1 MRQVSGSCSH
11 PHTPALEGSTFTAR
25 SAVTASS
32 HLFQVS
38 YFSETPRL
46 RFFSCSRQNFPIN
59 AGNKGPGAGNFG
71 LLVMEIKFQ
80 HKKPGMS
87 SAVRHRIGLT
97 KGDPGMRT
105 NGNSNELFRRE
116 GEWFASVCY
125 HAAKDPLV
133 ACEGVIG
140 VERNAR
146 GNIAVFAD
154 PKTGTVRNLGICP
167 ARTKFVFRRR
177 RKNLARAG
185 KTRLLKKLY
194 RKRRRRMS
202 YNNRP
207 NGPLALKSIQLANG
221 GYLIV
226 QAESWSAP

>member
-1 MRQVSGSCSH
+1 
-11 PHTPALEGSTFTAR
+11 
-25 SAVTASS
+25 
-32 HLFQVS
+32 
-38 YFSETPRL
+38 
-46 RFFSCSRQNFPIN
+46 
-59 AGNKGPGAGNFG
+59 
-71 LLVMEIKFQ
+71 MEIQFQ
-80 HKKPGMS
+80 HKKHGVS

-97 KGDPGMRT
+97 NSDPGTRK
-105 NGNSNELFRRE
+105 NGNSNGATIKVTVPELLAKGCSRSVVGHVRSIELCRRE
-116 GEWFASVCY
+116 GEWFASIYCL
-125 HAAKDPLV
+125 AAKDPLV

-140 VERNAR
+140 VGRNAQ

-154 PKTGTVRNLGICP
+154 PKTETVRNLGICP

-221 GYLIV
+221 GT
-226 QAESWSAP
+226 